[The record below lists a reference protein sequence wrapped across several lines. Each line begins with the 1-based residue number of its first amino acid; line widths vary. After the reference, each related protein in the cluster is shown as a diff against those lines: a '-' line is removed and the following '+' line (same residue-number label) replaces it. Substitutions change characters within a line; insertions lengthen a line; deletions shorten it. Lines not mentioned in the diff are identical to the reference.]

1 MKRTI
6 DIFVSCAVLVVAA
19 PLLLGVA
26 IVVRCTMGSP
36 VLFRQVRAGRN
47 GRPFTLL
54 KFRTMRP
61 PRAGE
66 IGPDHD
72 AARVTRL
79 GRFLRSTSLDE
90 LPELVNVLLGRMS
103 IVGPRPLPTAYVP
116 RYSTEQ
122 ARRLEVR
129 PGLTGWAVVH
139 GRNRLTWDE
148 RFELDR
154 WYVDHQSLRLDLEVI
169 WLTIG
174 TVLKREGV
182 NHDGEVTMTEFMG
195 S

>member
-1 MKRTI
+1 MKRAI
-6 DIFVSCAVLVVAA
+6 DIVGSTIVLLLAA
-19 PLLLGVA
+19 PVMLGIA
-26 IVVRCTMGSP
+26 IAVRVTMGSP

-47 GRPFTLL
+47 GRPFTLY
-54 KFRTMRP
+54 KFRTMRS

-66 IGPDHD
+66 EGPEHD

-79 GRFLRSTSLDE
+79 GTFLRSTSLDE
-90 LPELVNVLLGRMS
+90 LPELVNVLMGQMS
-103 IVGPRPLPTAYVP
+103 IVGPRPLPMAYVP
-116 RYSTEQ
+116 RYSPAQ

-129 PGLTGWAVVH
+129 PGLTGWAVVN
-139 GRNRLTWDE
+139 GRNLLTWEDRLE
-148 RFELDR
+148 MDR
-154 WYVDHQSLRLDLEVI
+154 WYVDHQSLRLDLRVI

-182 NHDGEVTMTEFMG
+182 NHAGEVTMTEFKG

>member
-6 DIFVSCAVLVVAA
+6 DIVVAAVVLVVAA
-19 PLLLGVA
+19 PVLLGVA
-26 IVVRCTMGSP
+26 IAVRVTMGSP
-36 VLFRQVRAGRN
+36 VVFRQVRAGRN
-47 GRPFTLL
+47 GRPFTLF
-54 KFRTMRP
+54 KFRTMRTA
-61 PRAGE
+61 RAGE
-66 IGPDHD
+66 EGPEHD

-90 LPELVNVLLGRMS
+90 LPELLNVLLGHMS
-103 IVGPRPLPTAYVP
+103 LVGPRPLPLSYVP

-139 GRNRLTWDE
+139 GRNLLSWDE

-154 WYVDHQSLRLDLEVI
+154 WYVDHQSLRLDLRVV

-174 TVLKREGV
+174 TVVKREGV
-182 NHDGEVTMTEFMG
+182 NHEGEVTMTEFLG